1 MLNYSYRE
9 ANSALCN
16 SSYTTEEPR
25 LRMLDQIINEIVM
38 QFLDSLG
45 LLHHNT
51 MDRKGLSA
59 DTILSSAHADGQL
72 FC

>member
-9 ANSALCN
+9 ANNALCN
-16 SSYTTEEPR
+16 SSYTTVKHR
-25 LRMLDQIINEIVM
+25 LRSLDQIINEVAVRY
-38 QFLDSLG
+38 LDSLG

-59 DTILSSAHADGQL
+59 DTILSAAHADD
-72 FC
+72 